1 MSWQVCPLCNGE
13 GFIHNKLSDHDMGF
27 FAPGGGVR
35 FTKDFDCTV
44 CNGKKIIS
52 EVTGLPP
59 HSNSNVDAL
68 EL

>member
-1 MSWQVCPLCNGE
+1 
-13 GFIHNKLSDHDMGF
+13 MGF

-52 EVTGLPP
+52 ELTGLPP
-59 HSNSNVDAL
+59 HSKSNVDAL
-68 EL
+68 EF